1 MEEEKD
7 LYYRLFIPLSNKQ
20 KEDVFDIWMD
30 NIEEDIYLRIE
41 AISNYCIKRKIENNN
56 SDFMM
61 ALYSIIQKI
70 NNKYFCKYYEY
81 DQNSVPIYE
90 YHYYDEDDLVNFVKK
105 RIIAKLNH
113 SGENNKIHIENLI
126 TIIKSNHF
134 YNYLNAYEEEFYD
147 YDYTHIQSISNDK
160 VIEDTKILEKHINN
174 IIKKRR
180 NDPIL
185 FNEKIFEFESIIK
198 NYDSLPEIEKQ
209 MYYKK
214 PNSKESYNLYLQ
226 NEERKLLNPTTLKHI
241 LKLCSK
247 ITDLSSEYYNNFITN
262 LTKDS
267 SIVLMNSL
275 IDETKNHINDRIINY
290 ICKETDI
297 DQDKNNLFV
306 QDFDEVF
313 QEGIDNYFDLG
324 LFDNNNLKLKKLFSK
339 DEFRQLKFILDR
351 LREIRDE
358 KDRINTSSNNSLD
371 LTKDSNNEHLQQTLI
386 ENTKEE
392 KKQFS
397 TKYTHDELNKIFR
410 KSMDKGLFKDDTK
423 LEDFLYVFGGGI
435 KPKNFNKL
443 DWIITAK
450 SKSVNKR
457 LLIYYF
463 MKIYN
468 LKRDY
473 VRSPFIQFINE
484 RVKAGDK
491 IIELRSKADFE
502 YIPEELK
509 GIFPE

>member
-81 DQNSVPIYE
+81 EQNSVPIYE

-185 FNEKIFEFESIIK
+185 FNEKIFEFEFSIK
-198 NYDSLPEIEKQ
+198 NYYS
-209 MYYKK
+209 
-214 PNSKESYNLYLQ
+214 
-226 NEERKLLNPTTLKHI
+226 
-241 LKLCSK
+241 
-247 ITDLSSEYYNNFITN
+247 
-262 LTKDS
+262 
-267 SIVLMNSL
+267 
-275 IDETKNHINDRIINY
+275 
-290 ICKETDI
+290 
-297 DQDKNNLFV
+297 
-306 QDFDEVF
+306 
-313 QEGIDNYFDLG
+313 
-324 LFDNNNLKLKKLFSK
+324 
-339 DEFRQLKFILDR
+339 
-351 LREIRDE
+351 
-358 KDRINTSSNNSLD
+358 
-371 LTKDSNNEHLQQTLI
+371 
-386 ENTKEE
+386 
-392 KKQFS
+392 
-397 TKYTHDELNKIFR
+397 
-410 KSMDKGLFKDDTK
+410 
-423 LEDFLYVFGGGI
+423 
-435 KPKNFNKL
+435 
-443 DWIITAK
+443 
-450 SKSVNKR
+450 
-457 LLIYYF
+457 
-463 MKIYN
+463 
-468 LKRDY
+468 
-473 VRSPFIQFINE
+473 
-484 RVKAGDK
+484 
-491 IIELRSKADFE
+491 
-502 YIPEELK
+502 
-509 GIFPE
+509 

>member
-81 DQNSVPIYE
+81 EQNSVPIYE

-185 FNEKIFEFESIIK
+185 FNEKIFEFEFSIK

-297 DQDKNNLFV
+297 DQDKNNLFF

-358 KDRINTSSNNSLD
+358 RSNINVANNINRNGCSKTTQLSINPIEVKLSKKQVNYLIDGLIELECIDKESKDDMHAFLGINKTKEIINPIKWQKSKNLCAYFVDSFCSQILKMDRISWKPFEALFSLKGLVGAKND
-371 LTKDSNNEHLQQTLI
+371 FRKDGTNPKNAKEIKELI
-386 ENTKEE
+386 EKVIA
-392 KKQFS
+392 
-397 TKYTHDELNKIFR
+397 L
-410 KSMDKGLFKDDTK
+410 
-423 LEDFLYVFGGGI
+423 
-435 KPKNFNKL
+435 
-443 DWIITAK
+443 
-450 SKSVNKR
+450 
-457 LLIYYF
+457 
-463 MKIYN
+463 
-468 LKRDY
+468 
-473 VRSPFIQFINE
+473 
-484 RVKAGDK
+484 
-491 IIELRSKADFE
+491 
-502 YIPEELK
+502 
-509 GIFPE
+509 